1 MEFRNLNSLIKV
13 FSNEYIKPGD
23 IILIIGDHLQTDSRS
38 FFDFLM
44 CECIFISDKPGKDI
58 LVDYNSLPFED
69 HCFDI
74 IINLNNI
81 NVNSILKPGGKMLVY
96 GKGEH
101 FYKIGNEY
109 LSVV

>member
-1 MEFRNLNSLIKV
+1 MEFRYLNNLIKV

-23 IILIIGDHLQTDSRS
+23 NILVIGDHLSNDSRD
-38 FFDFLM
+38 FFKFLI
-44 CECIFISDKPGKDI
+44 CESIFISDKPGADI
-58 LVDYNSLPFED
+58 LVDYGSLPFED

-101 FYKIGNEY
+101 FYKIGDEY
-109 LSVV
+109 LSVI